1 MTGAAMTEA
10 DNARTLGVVVAST
23 RAADGRRED
32 LTGPRIAAWG
42 EARGF
47 TISGPHVVADGPE
60 VGAILRHLV
69 DGGCAL
75 VITTGGTG
83 FTSDDH
89 TPEATAAVI
98 DRPAPGIAEAIR
110 ARGLGSTPNAAL
122 SRGVA
127 GISGRTLLV
136 NLAGSTGAVRE
147 GLEVLDGFV
156 EHALEQLG
164 HPAPPDRGLHA

>member
-1 MTGAAMTEA
+1 MIGAAMSDAEHG
-10 DNARTLGVVVAST
+10 RSLGIVVAST

-42 EARGF
+42 ESRGF
-47 TISGPHVVADGPE
+47 AVSGPHVVADGPD
-60 VGAILRHLV
+60 VGAILKHLV

-89 TPEATAAVI
+89 TPEATAALV

-110 ARGLGSTPNAAL
+110 ARGLTSTPHAAL
-122 SRGVA
+122 SRGIA

-164 HPAPPDRGLHA
+164 HPGPPNRGLHV